1 MTPDAV
7 PDRPESP
14 MSDVQPQPARPS
26 RFRPAASTLALAAA
40 VVVAAGL
47 TRLIPD
53 EYRPYNFTAVG
64 ALALFAAARIGFAP
78 GLVLALGS
86 LLASDFAL
94 WYRHGYDRDYLPSW
108 PVYAA
113 FALYAV
119 LGWALLR
126 RTESPVRIA
135 GVTVAGG
142 LLFFLIT
149 NFASWVTQSLPYG
162 YSLAGLVNCYAK
174 GLEFYRGTLSG
185 DLAFG
190 GLLFGLHAVLS
201 RAYFP
206 AERVVPQPA
215 LQPEVVR

>member
-1 MTPDAV
+1 MSEPQQQ
-7 PDRPESP
+7 PDRL
-14 MSDVQPQPARPS
+14 S
-26 RFRPAASTLALAAA
+26 RFRPAASSLALAAA

-53 EYRPYNFTAVG
+53 DYRPYNFSAVG
-64 ALALFAAARIGFAP
+64 ALALFAAARIGFAA

-94 WYRHGYDRDYLPSW
+94 WYSHGYDPGHLPSW

-126 RTESPVRIA
+126 RTESPARIA

-142 LLFFLIT
+142 LLFFLVT

-162 YSLAGLVNCYAK
+162 YSLSGLVTCYVK
-174 GLEFYRGTLSG
+174 GLEFYRGTLTG
-185 DLAFG
+185 DLVFG

-206 AERVVPQPA
+206 AERVVPQPV
-215 LQPEVVR
+215 LQPEVVQ